1 MRIGGDTMPCA
12 EVVGVVENARRQ
24 SLFEDESVQFLMPI
38 EQTPAW
44 VSSRVL
50 FVRASGDPSH
60 VAESIRR
67 QLQVA
72 VPDLPYVSARPLAD
86 LVSPETRSWRLGASM
101 FGAFGALA
109 LVLAA
114 VGLYSVLSYDVSRR
128 AHELGVRMAL
138 GATAA
143 IASPRDPLV
152 FATVGAVLLGAAL
165 AATLVP
171 AWRAMRVDPMTALR
185 SE

>member
-1 MRIGGDTMPCA
+1 
-12 EVVGVVENARRQ
+12 
-24 SLFEDESVQFLMPI
+24 
-38 EQTPAW
+38 
-44 VSSRVL
+44 
-50 FVRASGDPSH
+50 
-60 VAESIRR
+60 
-67 QLQVA
+67 
-72 VPDLPYVSARPLAD
+72 
-86 LVSPETRSWRLGASM
+86 M
-101 FGAFGALA
+101 FGAFGVLA

-128 AHELGVRMAL
+128 AHELGVRLAL

-143 IASPRDPLV
+143 IVARLVVGAGMRVTLVGGVIGVAAAVAAGRVVAPLLFRTSPRDPVV